1 MEAGKTK
8 TRFDMEQEIMT
19 AWQVLDDIKML
30 SARAGT
36 TQEDW
41 DAVHRLYQIRF
52 ETLFETFENLIH
64 GTIAAKKLI
73 RLLRLNLLT

>member
-8 TRFDMEQEIMT
+8 TRFDMEQEIMQ

-30 SARAGT
+30 SAREST

-41 DAVHRLYQIRF
+41 DAVTRLYQIRF
-52 ETLFETFENLIH
+52 ETLFETFEQMIKDRVIL
-64 GTIAAKKLI
+64 
-73 RLLRLNLLT
+73 

>member
-1 MEAGKTK
+1 MMEAGNTK

-30 SARAGT
+30 SAREGT
-36 TQEDW
+36 DKADW

-52 ETLFETFENLIH
+52 ETLFETFEQMIKA
-64 GTIAAKKLI
+64 GSIP
-73 RLLRLNLLT
+73 

>member
-1 MEAGKTK
+1 MEAGK

-30 SARAGT
+30 SAREGT

-41 DAVHRLYQIRF
+41 DAVCRLYQIRF
-52 ETLFETFENLIH
+52 ETLFETFEHCIKTGAVL
-64 GTIAAKKLI
+64 
-73 RLLRLNLLT
+73 

>member
-8 TRFDMEQEIMT
+8 TRFDMEQEIMQ

-41 DAVHRLYQIRF
+41 DAVYRLYQIRF
-52 ETLFETFENLIH
+52 ETLFETFENLIRD
-64 GTIAAKKLI
+64 GKIL
-73 RLLRLNLLT
+73 

>member
-8 TRFDMEQEIMT
+8 TRFDMEQEIMK

-30 SARAGT
+30 SAREGT

-41 DAVHRLYQIRF
+41 DAVYRLYQIRF
-52 ETLFETFENLIH
+52 ETLFETFEQLIKD
-64 GTIAAKKLI
+64 GAVL
-73 RLLRLNLLT
+73 